1 MTEYQAHNPREAM
14 EIWLLHK
21 LPYPTHESN
30 NVFNHS
36 NFQGFN
42 SNDSLSVVGLS
53 LAGSPSPTNKPNANF
68 FTCAN
73 CVHPNGT
80 LIATNGQVLTLAM
93 LQNGK
98 LSPDLLNPLF
108 GSTGASI
115 GDPATDDSPRQFQF
129 SFHVRF

>member
-1 MTEYQAHNPREAM
+1 M
-14 EIWLLHK
+14 ELRADAI
-21 LPYPTHESN
+21 

-36 NFQGFN
+36 NWLGFN

-53 LAGSPSPTNKPNANF
+53 FDPNTGIPKSNF
-68 FTCAN
+68 FTCTN
-73 CVHPNGT
+73 CVRPNGT
-80 LIATNGQVLTLAM
+80 LVATNGQVLTLAM

-98 LSPDLLNPLF
+98 LSPNLVNPLF
-108 GSTGASI
+108 GSLGSSI